1 MLGINMEKRYKR
13 LTLDQM
19 DDSLK
24 QLKGLEK
31 AKRPP
36 RGWIR
41 AIRVAIGMSGPQLA
55 KRLGISPPGI
65 FAMEQSESEE
75 KITLKTLNRAAEAL
89 ECTVA
94 YALIP
99 NSSLRK
105 MVDNQAR
112 KVAEELV
119 KNVSHTMK
127 LEQQLPRQRA
137 LERETKRIAEDLA
150 DNLSR
155 QLWDA

>member
-1 MLGINMEKRYKR
+1 MEKRYKK

-24 QLKGLEK
+24 QFKGLGK

-55 KRLGISPPGI
+55 DRLGISPPGV
-65 FAMEQSESEE
+65 FAMEKSETEE

-89 ECTVA
+89 DCTVV

-99 NSSLRK
+99 NSSLSK

-112 KVAEELV
+112 KVAEGHV
-119 KNVSHTMK
+119 KYVSHTMK
-127 LEQQLPRQRA
+127 LEQQLPQQSA
-137 LERETKRIAEDLA
+137 LERETKRIAEDLTH
-150 DNLSR
+150 NLSR
-155 QLWDA
+155 QLWDD